1 MDISKAKALTS
12 PRMRKRRIGRGTG
25 SRRGKTSGRGHNGA
39 KSRSGWS
46 SRGLTGG
53 GVPLWR
59 RLPKGGFSN
68 APFKTDYGIV
78 NVAQLNGFPAGSVIT
93 PEELGRI
100 GMLKQVPNGGLK
112 VLGNGEIDRAL
123 TVRANAFSK
132 SAVAKIE
139 AAGGSIE
146 LIPGPKR
153 PVRNKMGH
161 KAAARL
167 AAMDQSDAAVT
178 GEAEEAAAP
187 QEEAPQEEAPQEE
200 APQAE
205 APQEEAPQEEAPQE
219 AEPQATD
226 EQEA

>member
-1 MDISKAKALTS
+1 MDISRAKRLTS
-12 PRMRKRRIGRGTG
+12 PRARKRRIGRGTG

-68 APFKTDYGIV
+68 APFKTDYGII
-78 NVAQLNGFPAGSVIT
+78 NVEQLNRFPAGAVVT

-100 GMLKQVPNGGLK
+100 GMVKQAPSGGVK

-123 TVRANAFSK
+123 TVHANAFSK

-139 AAGGSIE
+139 AAGGSAE
-146 LIPGPKR
+146 LIPGPKP
-153 PVRNKMGH
+153 PVRNKMGS
-161 KAAARL
+161 KLAARV
-167 AAMDQSDAAVT
+167 AAFAEKGISERDTAADTVEPAEVEP
-178 GEAEEAAAP
+178 EATAEPEAADEPEAAAD
-187 QEEAPQEEAPQEE
+187 
-200 APQAE
+200 PQA
-205 APQEEAPQEEAPQE
+205 A
-219 AEPQATD
+219 AEPPADD